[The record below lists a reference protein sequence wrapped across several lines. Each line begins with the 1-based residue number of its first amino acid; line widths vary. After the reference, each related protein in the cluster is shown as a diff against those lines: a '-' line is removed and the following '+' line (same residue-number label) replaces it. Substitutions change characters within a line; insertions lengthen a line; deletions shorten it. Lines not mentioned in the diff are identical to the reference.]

1 MESKGARVNSG
12 LIAAFGLVAV
22 AALFAVYKLF
32 NPVSAFAAAGDVGS
46 DSGSSSADN
55 AANNTPS
62 PSGVAMQ
69 WNALIAQAA
78 KAAGID
84 PVLLKSICAQETGFN
99 PNGINPEKG
108 FTLNGVTYAQYDRAG
123 QALLVAWIKEGND
136 PATIGL
142 NPSCGIAQVRV
153 GNGKKFIQG
162 LDAWDLFDPATCL
175 AAAAYLIADDGT
187 TLDTADMYNV
197 GHGLNWTRGV
207 RNLPY
212 LKKVQDF
219 YSRFAGDF

>member
-1 MESKGARVNSG
+1 MQSPG
-12 LIAAFGLVAV
+12 LIAVLTLVA
-22 AALFAVYKLF
+22 AAAAFMLYRLV
-32 NPVSAFAAAGDVGS
+32 NPNSAFAAAGDVGS
-46 DSGSSSADN
+46 DSGGMSTDTS
-55 AANNTPS
+55 ANNAPA

-69 WNALIAQAA
+69 YNALIAQAA
-78 KAAGID
+78 KAAAID
-84 PVLLKSICAQETGFN
+84 PVLLKAICATETGFN
-99 PNGINPEKG
+99 RDAINPEKD

-123 QALLVAWIKEGND
+123 QALLVAWIKDGND

-153 GNGKKFIQG
+153 GNAKKFIQG
-162 LDAWDLFDPATCL
+162 LDPWDLFDPATCL
-175 AAAAYLIADDGT
+175 QAAAFLIADDGT

-197 GHGLNWTRGV
+197 GHGLNWLRGV

-212 LKKVQDF
+212 LAKVQDF